1 MKKIEE
7 KKTWIGFEI
16 IYEMFD
22 LKFNVRN
29 MKFVEFSNLK
39 LNMNS
44 NLVRR
49 TRHFNPKI
57 LFLIYPMW
65 QNLWTCLECF
75 DQATLKF
82 TKFFIKNWTKPSKLQ
97 FFVHSL

>member
-29 MKFVEFSNLK
+29 MKVCWIFKSEAEHEFKSGQKN
-39 LNMNS
+39 
-44 NLVRR
+44 
-49 TRHFNPKI
+49 T
-57 LFLIYPMW
+57 
-65 QNLWTCLECF
+65 
-75 DQATLKF
+75 TLQ
-82 TKFFIKNWTKPSKLQ
+82 S
-97 FFVHSL
+97 